1 MKATI
6 GSYFLRTEKEK
17 RDFFRK
23 QANTTKG
30 IPLYYPWK
38 ICKSLPEYL
47 ISQDALGLSSNYNP
61 EHVTSHAKGKS
72 LTEHLILSVRPVFL
86 LSRTPQIP
94 S

>member
-23 QANTTKG
+23 QANATKG
-30 IPLYYPWK
+30 ISLYYPWK

-61 EHVTSHAKGKS
+61 EHVK
-72 LTEHLILSVRPVFL
+72 R
-86 LSRTPQIP
+86 QIFNRAP
-94 S
+94 NFVSAPRLFTI

>member
-47 ISQDALGLSSNYNP
+47 ISQDALGLSSNDNP
-61 EHVTSHAKGKS
+61 EHVNIPRK
-72 LTEHLILSVRPVFL
+72 R
-86 LSRTPQIP
+86 QIFNRAP
-94 S
+94 NFVSAPRLFTI